1 MKRRALLRNQTLRV
15 KINHIS
21 LRITGTASA
30 VRFGFIILSVLSF
43 ADTLFTLGNHHG
55 NSISVTHRKRMGL
68 PFLSLS
74 FFCPSPSAQS
84 SQFPAHDNGDIYGPG
99 RIPHH
104 RSRSFIKFYRSH
116 FPDDSVQRGGE
127 PTRRGTRKYFI
138 PLTPLPLPE
147 SSPCALL
154 RPAGNSFG
162 VSASNPP
169 KRI

>member
-1 MKRRALLRNQTLRV
+1 MKGRALLRNQTLRV

-74 FFCPSPSAQS
+74 PSFLPPQVRNLPN
-84 SQFPAHDNGDIYGPG
+84 FPPMTTVTFTAPAAF
-99 RIPHH
+99 HH

-127 PTRRGTRKYFI
+127 PTRRGTRTYFI
-138 PLTPLPLPE
+138 PPTPLTLPE

-154 RPAGNSFG
+154 QQEIRLG
-162 VSASNPP
+162 
-169 KRI
+169 